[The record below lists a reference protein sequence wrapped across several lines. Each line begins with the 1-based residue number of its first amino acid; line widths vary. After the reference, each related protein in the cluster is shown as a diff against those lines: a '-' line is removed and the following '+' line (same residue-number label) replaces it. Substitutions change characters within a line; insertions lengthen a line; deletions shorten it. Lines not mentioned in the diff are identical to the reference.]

1 MIKWVFKYI
10 AFIIIKNYYYLK
22 KGKKIFNKHF
32 MNLQVT
38 NARLLDEVKTL
49 TRLLKMKVRV
59 ENGSNE
65 IYTKVMIH
73 LDNLIRLE
81 EKANDQSKY
90 YNELDI
96 EVNTLRKTCE
106 KYSELSESVQ
116 LLTVKNKKNISQ
128 LKSDNKKLNEDIAD
142 IRYL

>member
-1 MIKWVFKYI
+1 
-10 AFIIIKNYYYLK
+10 
-22 KGKKIFNKHF
+22 
-32 MNLQVT
+32 
-38 NARLLDEVKTL
+38 
-49 TRLLKMKVRV
+49 
-59 ENGSNE
+59 
-65 IYTKVMIH
+65 MIH